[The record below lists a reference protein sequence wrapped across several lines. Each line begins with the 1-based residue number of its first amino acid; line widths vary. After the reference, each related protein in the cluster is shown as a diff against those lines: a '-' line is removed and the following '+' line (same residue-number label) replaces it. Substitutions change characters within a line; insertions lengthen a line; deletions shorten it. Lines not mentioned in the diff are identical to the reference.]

1 LLVHTNVKMHITW
14 YIYSLFIK
22 QIVNILE
29 QCFTL
34 PKINIMHHNIPLMAW
49 ILVKYISQ
57 HYMNIEPMFS
67 STTGNNER
75 PFGAIYNYSF

>member
-1 LLVHTNVKMHITW
+1 
-14 YIYSLFIK
+14 
-22 QIVNILE
+22 
-29 QCFTL
+29 
-34 PKINIMHHNIPLMAW
+34 MHHNIPLMAW

-67 STTGNNER
+67 STTGNNEI